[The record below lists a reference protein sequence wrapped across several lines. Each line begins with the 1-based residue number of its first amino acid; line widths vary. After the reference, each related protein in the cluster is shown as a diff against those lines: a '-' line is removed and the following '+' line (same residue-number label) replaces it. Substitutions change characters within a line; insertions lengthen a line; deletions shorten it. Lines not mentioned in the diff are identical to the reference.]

1 MKKYLKA
8 LPILLFPYS
17 FYLFICSPIS
27 KLESLIEQF
36 GGNFFVSHDL
46 WSIYNF
52 LVLLQVLYSAI
63 RGFRRYTPTEAA
75 KVNCFVKLGQIP
87 AYIFHFMLG
96 LAGSV
101 ASVWGIGFVLFAI
114 IIDLATIIISGIH
127 AIGVVRRLKKEGV
140 LSLKTAILAGIGSFL
155 YCVDIAVAIVLL
167 ALCDRHKK
175 KSEASS

>member
-8 LPILLFPYS
+8 LPILLFPYAIYILPMNQLS
-17 FYLFICSPIS
+17 
-27 KLESLIEQF
+27 SLIKPI
-36 GGNFFVSHDL
+36 GGEFFSSSNI
-46 WSIYNF
+46 WSIYNW

-63 RGFRRYTPTEAA
+63 RGFRRCTPTEAA

-101 ASVWGIGFVLFAI
+101 ASIWGIAFVLFAI

-155 YCVDIAVAIVLL
+155 YCIDIAVAIVLL
-167 ALCDRHKK
+167 VLCNRHKK
-175 KSEASS
+175 KAAASS

>member
-17 FYLFICSPIS
+17 FYLFIIGPIS
-27 KLESLIEQF
+27 IIEKLSDEVLDSTAST
-36 GGNFFVSHDL
+36 GL
-46 WSIYNF
+46 WFIYII

-96 LAGSV
+96 LAGTV
-101 ASVWGIGFVLFAI
+101 ASVWGIGFILFAI

-140 LSLKTAILAGIGSFL
+140 LSLETAILAGIGSFL

-175 KSEASS
+175 RASASN